1 MHIRAY
7 RDSDLPLLCQIFL
20 RAVRETASRDYTPGQ
35 IAAWAQVDETRWR
48 QKLADSIGLV
58 AVVNSQP
65 VGFITAIGTH
75 IDLLFVSPDRARQ
88 GIGGALIE
96 ALCVQYPAQILTV
109 DASITA
115 KPCFTAHGF
124 KVVAEQRVAARGE
137 RDGSLRREWDTHEN
151 LQNTVIEH
159 LFVEHLYD
167 STLHGQCRDP
177 LEHMF
182 HFARNRLILDVS
194 SGRPPM
200 HICVHPD
207 AKERP

>member
-58 AVVNSQP
+58 AMVNSQP

-124 KVVAEQRVAARGE
+124 KVVAEQRWR
-137 RDGSLRREWDTHEN
+137 RTGSGL
-151 LQNTVIEH
+151 
-159 LFVEHLYD
+159 
-167 STLHGQCRDP
+167 
-177 LEHMF
+177 
-182 HFARNRLILDVS
+182 LIT
-194 SGRPPM
+194 GWKNAWR
-200 HICVHPD
+200 
-207 AKERP
+207 

>member
-20 RAVRETASRDYTPGQ
+20 RAVQETASRDYTP
-35 IAAWAQVDETRWR
+35 AQMDETRWR

-137 RDGSLRREWDTHEN
+137 WFINYRMEKRVALR
-151 LQNTVIEH
+151 
-159 LFVEHLYD
+159 
-167 STLHGQCRDP
+167 
-177 LEHMF
+177 
-182 HFARNRLILDVS
+182 
-194 SGRPPM
+194 
-200 HICVHPD
+200 
-207 AKERP
+207 

>member
-1 MHIRAY
+1 MN
-7 RDSDLPLLCQIFL
+7 
-20 RAVRETASRDYTPGQ
+20 
-35 IAAWAQVDETRWR
+35 ETRWR

-96 ALCVQYPAQILTV
+96 ALCTQYPAQILTV

-137 RDGSLRREWDTHEN
+137 WFINYRMEKRVALR
-151 LQNTVIEH
+151 
-159 LFVEHLYD
+159 
-167 STLHGQCRDP
+167 
-177 LEHMF
+177 
-182 HFARNRLILDVS
+182 
-194 SGRPPM
+194 
-200 HICVHPD
+200 
-207 AKERP
+207 

>member
-1 MHIRAY
+1 M
-7 RDSDLPLLCQIFL
+7 L
-20 RAVRETASRDYTPGQ
+20 TATAICHCSARSFCARCGNRQSGLYPG
-35 IAAWAQVDETRWR
+35 ADRGLAQVDETRWR

-58 AVVNSQP
+58 AMVNSQP

-124 KVVAEQRVAARGE
+124 KVVAEQRVAAHGE
-137 RDGSLRREWDTHEN
+137 WFINYRMEKRVALR
-151 LQNTVIEH
+151 
-159 LFVEHLYD
+159 
-167 STLHGQCRDP
+167 
-177 LEHMF
+177 
-182 HFARNRLILDVS
+182 
-194 SGRPPM
+194 
-200 HICVHPD
+200 
-207 AKERP
+207 

>member
-65 VGFITAIGTH
+65 FGFITAIGTH

-115 KPCFTAHGF
+115 KPCLRLMVLRWWLSNGWRRA
-124 KVVAEQRVAARGE
+124 
-137 RDGSLRREWDTHEN
+137 GSGL
-151 LQNTVIEH
+151 
-159 LFVEHLYD
+159 
-167 STLHGQCRDP
+167 
-177 LEHMF
+177 
-182 HFARNRLILDVS
+182 LIT
-194 SGRPPM
+194 GWKNAWR
-200 HICVHPD
+200 
-207 AKERP
+207 